1 MYKPLEHFV
10 TEYLTASTASSLA
23 TPSFVDSL
31 NSATSNIGTCLALGS
46 KYGMGP
52 DKFQFGVSHKAIREP
67 FDYYNFGVDFFR
79 LAVDIENSVFL
90 GKENLDKAIAQIAAG
105 ENVVFLA
112 NHQSEADPQ
121 VVSLILESAGYTLA
135 EDMTF
140 LAGHKVT
147 TDALAIPFS
156 MGRNLLCIHSKKH
169 IDADPE
175 LKDVK
180 QKQNLLTMGA
190 MLSSLKS
197 GGQSLWVAPSGGR
210 DRRSIATGSIPI
222 APFDS
227 KTIDMFRLMA
237 RKSKVPTH
245 FYPMSMVSYE
255 LCPPPDAVEAGT
267 GELRNIRR
275 SPVGI
280 HIGEETKNEGGL
292 EARHLFTDNAQEVC
306 DGNYKRM
313 REGMFGK

>member
-1 MYKPLEHFV
+1 MEAELVRARAFWAERQSCDEKAQL
-10 TEYLTASTASSLA
+10 LASGIHSALSSLSSRPLLH
-23 TPSFVDSL
+23 TQSL
-31 NSATSNIGTCLALGS
+31 THTHPPIL
-46 KYGMGP
+46 
-52 DKFQFGVSHKAIREP
+52 
-67 FDYYNFGVDFFR
+67 
-79 LAVDIENSVFL
+79 SVFL

-180 QKQNLLTMGA
+180 QKQ
-190 MLSSLKS
+190 
-197 GGQSLWVAPSGGR
+197 VR
-210 DRRSIATGSIPI
+210 
-222 APFDS
+222 
-227 KTIDMFRLMA
+227 
-237 RKSKVPTH
+237 
-245 FYPMSMVSYE
+245 
-255 LCPPPDAVEAGT
+255 
-267 GELRNIRR
+267 
-275 SPVGI
+275 
-280 HIGEETKNEGGL
+280 
-292 EARHLFTDNAQEVC
+292 
-306 DGNYKRM
+306 
-313 REGMFGK
+313 